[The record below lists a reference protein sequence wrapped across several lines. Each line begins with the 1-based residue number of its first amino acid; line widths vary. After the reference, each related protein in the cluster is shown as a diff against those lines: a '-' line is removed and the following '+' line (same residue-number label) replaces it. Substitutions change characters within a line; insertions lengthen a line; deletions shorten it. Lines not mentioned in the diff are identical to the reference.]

1 MSIDKPRLPQ
11 QPEVQKPEYY
21 LEKNFKPV
29 FLKEQPFL
37 SQSSES
43 EDTLKDSFIAFNHQ
57 ISSSVRKL
65 ATQEKSEEVT
75 RKLNLLASY
84 VIKET
89 AKNLGYSE
97 SEPIEIA
104 KVDLFSLDATLGVLA
119 KHIEDSTN
127 SGKNLSQIQTSIND
141 FLHPKLG
148 SSARK
153 DNIQTIINNIPEQSQ
168 EEFLS
173 PKNQLLLSTLS
184 ETNIIQLTKRLLSNP
199 EGNSFKITYLA
210 HKLPTSSLT
219 LVTSQ
224 ILDKINQ
231 NPENQ
236 GLQKLFKDINSQSSD
251 AKEAFQE
258 EFVKNLSKI
267 SPKLDFARGLNKLP
281 QNRIFLGI
289 SYVMSTLTFL
299 ANSIQAVTLT
309 IGSERS
315 KNKAAILKSLALAGA
330 AGSIMG
336 VTGASILTGKPPLKI
351 AENFLTKAFN
361 YLSYTK
367 EDVDTMSTQEA
378 KVTIPRLLDQS
389 GPYIASIFTDD
400 DIIQSIVST
409 NTVIDG
415 KENLTDAVAAEKL
428 NQLHQEIKKKS
439 PEKALFFENNFLKPS
454 KSNPQK
460 SLLLVYFIQKS
471 YQKSDITNAGSF
483 MSKLKQDPDKY
494 PSIDDF
500 KNLENA

>member
-1 MSIDKPRLPQ
+1 MTIDTPRLPQ
-11 QPEVQKPEYY
+11 QPEIQKPEYH

-37 SQSSES
+37 RQSSES
-43 EDTLKDSFIAFNHQ
+43 EDTLKASFIAFNHQ
-57 ISSSVRKL
+57 MSSSITKL
-65 ATQEKSEEVT
+65 STGEKSEVVT
-75 RKLNLLASY
+75 KKLNLLASY
-84 VIKET
+84 VMKET
-89 AKNLGYSE
+89 AKNLGYDE

-104 KVDLFSLDATLGVLA
+104 KVDLFTLDATLGMLA
-119 KHIEDSTN
+119 KHIKDSTN
-127 SGKNLSQIQTSIND
+127 SGQNLNEIQASINS
-141 FLHPKLG
+141 FLHPKL
-148 SSARK
+148 SSPERK
-153 DNIQTIINNIPEQSQ
+153 ENIEASINKIPEQTQ

-173 PKNQLLLSTLS
+173 PKNQLFLSTLS
-184 ETNIIQLTKRLLSNP
+184 ETNIIQLTRNLLTNP
-199 EGNSFKITYLA
+199 EKNSIKISHLA
-210 HKLPTSSLT
+210 HNLPTSNLT

-224 ILDKINQ
+224 ILDEINQ

-236 GLQKLFKDINSQSSD
+236 SLQNLFRDINSKSSHTE
-251 AKEAFQE
+251 EAFQE
-258 EFVKNLSKI
+258 EFVKNLSNI
-267 SPKLDFARGLNKLP
+267 SPRLGFARGLGKLP
-281 QNRIFLGI
+281 QNRLFLGL
-289 SYVMSTLTFL
+289 SYVWSTLVFL
-299 ANSIQAVTLT
+299 GNSMQAVTLT
-309 IGSERS
+309 MGSERS

-330 AGSIMG
+330 AGSVMG

-367 EDVDTMSTQEA
+367 EDVDAMSAQEA
-378 KVTIPRLLDQS
+378 QVTIPRLLDQS

-400 DIIQSIVST
+400 DIIQSMVAT

-428 NQLHQEIKKKS
+428 NKLHEEIKKKS
-439 PEKALFFENNFLKPS
+439 REKAIFFENNFLKPS
-454 KSNPQK
+454 KSNPKK
-460 SLLLVYFIQKS
+460 SLLLVYFMQKS

-500 KNLENA
+500 KNLANE